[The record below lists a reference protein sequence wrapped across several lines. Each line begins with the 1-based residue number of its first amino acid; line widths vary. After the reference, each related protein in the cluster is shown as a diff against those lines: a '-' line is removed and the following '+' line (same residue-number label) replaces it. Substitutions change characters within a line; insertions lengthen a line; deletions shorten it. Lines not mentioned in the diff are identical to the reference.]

1 MSELGDLSGFLDEG
15 SEYPLLTKE
24 AGGLDWLSVSE
35 EEYRKL
41 ETLPQQNFEVMPE
54 LEKAWAE
61 GRSSTLVPVKD
72 YRPAKVMTAPVVI
85 RPEEVAKTARFALM
99 SGQNVVEALL
109 RTYDKTSLREA
120 RSAIASVVE
129 EKGLLGPFYV
139 LASDFEI
146 EPGRYD
152 ARLIRKYASDARYVL
167 GKIACGC
174 GCGGSC
180 NPFRKPE
187 VQDLSE
193 VYTDKEA
200 SLVEAEQVATG
211 KHVVASV
218 GLNPRD
224 RIRNAYLAKIRV
236 AEDLTPK
243 PVVNPAQFL
252 TTPKQ
257 GKVHLP
263 VIAQERAR
271 LASLQANFGPSLEG
285 TAFEVG
291 ELLKREILK
300 GGSQTQVL
308 TALKVAFSKQDL
320 RATRESWEPLFKE
333 AGILGTVYSFQEA
346 FDACSEGADF
356 LDRHNS
362 PVSVIVAGPKCEGCP
377 NNRLGECTEYN
388 RSLVASVEDALTPQ
402 AVAAVARAKLAS
414 VPEGLDIRSQL
425 RSLYLNREGSTTR
438 LTPQHYQ
445 EYVPA
450 NPRKATASSFK
461 EALLLT
467 ASNYVGKGMR
477 GPRLLAALEKQFPT
491 SLIAESVEDLR
502 GILAQGTSVKSYPSI
517 GSDTGRQMLAE
528 FEMGSRSFDF
538 DLEERVTL
546 PPLDLDLERK

>member
-35 EEYRKL
+35 AEYREL

-139 LASDFEI
+139 LASDFEV

-152 ARLIRKYASDARYVL
+152 ARLIRKYASDARYIL

-200 SLVEAEQVATG
+200 TLVEAEQVATG
-211 KHVVASV
+211 KQVVASV
-218 GLNPRD
+218 GLSPRA

-236 AEDLTPK
+236 TEDLTPK

-271 LASLQANFGPSLEG
+271 LASLQASFGPSLEG

-308 TALKVAFSKQDL
+308 TALKVAFSKRDL

-362 PVSVIVAGPKCEGCP
+362 PVSVIVAGPKCDGCP

-414 VPEGLDIRSQL
+414 VPAGLDARSQL
-425 RSLYLNREGSTTR
+425 RSLYLSREGSNR
-438 LTPQHYQ
+438 LSPQHYQ
-445 EYVPA
+445 EYVPTVT
-450 NPRKATASSFK
+450 RKAAGSSFK
-461 EALLLT
+461 EALLIT
-467 ASNYVGKGMR
+467 ASNYVGRGMR

-502 GILAQGTSVKSYPSI
+502 GILAQQSANIKSYSSS
-517 GSDTGRQMLAE
+517 GSDTGRQMIAE

-538 DLEERVTL
+538 DLEEKVAFA
-546 PPLDLDLERK
+546 PLDLDLERK